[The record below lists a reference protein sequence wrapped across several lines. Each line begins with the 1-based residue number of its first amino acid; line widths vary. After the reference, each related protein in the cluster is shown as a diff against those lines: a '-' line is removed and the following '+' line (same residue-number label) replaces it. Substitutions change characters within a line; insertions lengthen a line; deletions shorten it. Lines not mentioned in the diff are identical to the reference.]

1 MKPKYLTN
9 LFIGKIF
16 LNSIEHLDPVTD
28 EWTTFVTVPEKSI
41 NRSKNMP
48 LNVDLAETTIETN
61 EEDTEKNVM
70 LETRMNEGTNDKDIE
85 ESPLFEMDEE
95 ANTSNQAGNGVIH
108 EKHNVAM
115 SDEGIIQG
123 KYGCNDLITAN
134 DQINVVSRHVLR
146 YC

>member
-1 MKPKYLTN
+1 MVEVNTFFTIKIQYLTN

-41 NRSKNMP
+41 IRAKNMP
-48 LNVDLAETTIETN
+48 LNVDLAETTIETKEKN
-61 EEDTEKNVM
+61 TENNVM
-70 LETRMNEGTNDKDIE
+70 LETRMNKGTNDKDVE

-95 ANTSNQAGNGVIH
+95 ANTTNQSGNGVIY
-108 EKHNVAM
+108 EMHNVAT
-115 SDEGIIQG
+115 SDKI
-123 KYGCNDLITAN
+123 DA
-134 DQINVVSRHVLR
+134 VSRHVLR